1 MTVGESLKYF
11 DCEFVRIVNI
21 DKALILSKY
30 TIKEDIKQLSVNS
43 IDIGKN
49 ELILSVEPFKMQIK
63 PVFGG

>member
-30 TIKEDIKQLSVNS
+30 SIKEDVKSLSVNS

-49 ELILSVEPFKMQIK
+49 ELILSVEPFKMQIN

>member
-21 DKALILSKY
+21 DKELILSKY
-30 TIKEDIKQLSVNS
+30 SIKEDVKSLSVNS

-49 ELILSVEPFKMQIK
+49 ELILCVEPFKMQIK

>member
-1 MTVGESLKYF
+1 MTVGEALKYF

-30 TIKEDIKQLSVNS
+30 SIKQGVKSLSVTS
-43 IDIGKN
+43 INVVKN
-49 ELILSVEPFKMQIK
+49 ELILNVEPFKMQIK